1 MLYTGMYL
9 SHLIFI
15 EEGNKD
21 FIQGKPG
28 MINFNKRQ
36 VVLVLKWLFI
46 CINRRLIASVTA
58 EIQQYQNEPYCLD
71 TEDSIQVSYCLCI

>member
-1 MLYTGMYL
+1 MVHGICGFVHYIGMYL

-36 VVLVLKWLFI
+36 VKMLFFSSV
-46 CINRRLIASVTA
+46 CIKLMIAS
-58 EIQQYQNEPYCLD
+58 
-71 TEDSIQVSYCLCI
+71 TED

>member
-1 MLYTGMYL
+1 MAALVCNECIALIGMYL

-21 FIQGKPG
+21 YIQGKPG

-36 VVLVLKWLFI
+36 VVLMLKI
-46 CINRRLIASVTA
+46 
-58 EIQQYQNEPYCLD
+58 YQNKLKRKGELN
-71 TEDSIQVSYCLCI
+71 EH